1 MSFSLFGP
9 DLGETLRERADGR
22 LVGFCGRM
30 REGAHDILRGRILFC
45 QRDAAMMSKR
55 AKSKTAGRGTT
66 MARAG
71 TVKEDRHFVEAL
83 ARGLELLACFRQ
95 KDGLLGNQEL
105 ARRCGLAKSTVS
117 RLTYT
122 LTKLG
127 YLTHVEEA
135 GKYALGTA
143 TLSLASAMLGRLDIR
158 KLARPLM
165 QELADFSN
173 CLVSLTS
180 RDRLSMV
187 YVDVARSSAA
197 VTLSLDTGA
206 RIQIAN
212 SAAGR
217 AYLCAIPDAEREE
230 IMEAVREVAEV
241 NRWPALQ
248 KGVAKAVVDVRSLGV
263 ACSFGEWQKDIN
275 AIAIAVRPGSNL
287 PPMAISCGG
296 PAYSVSSEFLLDEV
310 RPRLI
315 SLATGL
321 EVSVGT
327 AN

>member
-1 MSFSLFGP
+1 MIGK
-9 DLGETLRERADGR
+9 R
-22 LVGFCGRM
+22 L
-30 REGAHDILRGRILFC
+30 
-45 QRDAAMMSKR
+45 
-55 AKSKTAGRGTT
+55 KSKTARRNGTV
-66 MARAG
+66 ARTGA
-71 TVKEDRHFVEAL
+71 VKEDRHFVEAL

-158 KLARPLM
+158 KLARPMM
-165 QELADFSN
+165 QELADFSR
-173 CLVSLTS
+173 CLVSLCS

-206 RIQIAN
+206 RIQIAT
-212 SAAGR
+212 SASGR
-217 AYLCAIPDAEREE
+217 AYLAVTSDEEREE
-230 IMEAVREVAEV
+230 IMEGVREVAEV
-241 NRWPALQ
+241 SRWPALQ
-248 KGVAKAVVDVRSLGV
+248 RGVAKALLDYRDLGV
-263 ACSFGEWQKDIN
+263 CCSFGEWQKDIN
-275 AIAIAVRPGSNL
+275 AIAVPVRPGSNL
-287 PPMAISCGG
+287 PPMVISCGG
-296 PAYSVSSEFLLDEV
+296 PAYNVSPEFLLDEV

-315 SLATGL
+315 ALVTSL

-327 AN
+327 AS

>member
-1 MSFSLFGP
+1 
-9 DLGETLRERADGR
+9 
-22 LVGFCGRM
+22 
-30 REGAHDILRGRILFC
+30 
-45 QRDAAMMSKR
+45 MMSKR
-55 AKSKTAGRGTT
+55 FKTRT
-66 MARAG
+66 ARRNG
-71 TVKEDRHFVEAL
+71 TVAKTGVAKEDRHFVEAL
-83 ARGLELLACFRQ
+83 ARGLELLSCFRQ

-135 GKYALGTA
+135 GKYGLGTA
-143 TLSLASAMLGRLDIR
+143 TLALASAMLGRLDIR
-158 KLARPLM
+158 KLARPQM
-165 QELADFSN
+165 QELADFSH
-173 CLVSLTS
+173 CLVSLSS

-212 SAAGR
+212 SASGR
-217 AYLCAIPDAEREE
+217 AYLSAISAEQREV
-230 IMEAVREVAEV
+230 IMEEVREVAEV
-241 NRWPALQ
+241 SRWPALQ
-248 KGVAKAVVDVRSLGV
+248 KGVAKALVDYRSLGV
-263 ACSFGEWQKDIN
+263 CCSFGEWQKDIN
-275 AIAIAVRPGSNL
+275 AIAVAVRPGSNL

-296 PAYSVSSEFLLDEV
+296 PAFSVSPEFLLEEV

-315 SLATGL
+315 ALATGL

-327 AN
+327 KD

>member
-1 MSFSLFGP
+1 M
-9 DLGETLRERADGR
+9 GR
-22 LVGFCGRM
+22 RTVNRTSRRSGS
-30 REGAHDILRGRILFC
+30 A
-45 QRDAAMMSKR
+45 
-55 AKSKTAGRGTT
+55 AGRSDS
-66 MARAG
+66 
-71 TVKEDRHFVEAL
+71 VKDRHFVEAL

-135 GKYALGTA
+135 GKYSLGSA

-158 KLARPLM
+158 KLAQPLM
-165 QELADFSN
+165 QDLAEFSR
-173 CLVSLTS
+173 CLISLCS

-187 YVDVARSSAA
+187 YVEVARSSETA

-212 SAAGR
+212 TAAGR
-217 AYLCAIPDAEREE
+217 AYLAAVSEEHREE
-230 IMEAVREVAEV
+230 IMEAVQKVADAS
-241 NRWPALQ
+241 RWPLLQ
-248 KGVAKAVVDVRSLGV
+248 RGVAKALVDIRTLGV
-263 ACSFGEWQKDIN
+263 CCSFGEWQKEIN
-275 AIAIAVRPGSNL
+275 AIAVPVRPGNNL
-287 PPMAISCGG
+287 PPMVISCGG
-296 PAYSVSSEFLLDEV
+296 PAYSATPQFLLDEA

-315 SLATGL
+315 ALVTSL
-321 EVSVGT
+321 EKSVGT
-327 AN
+327 AA

>member
-1 MSFSLFGP
+1 
-9 DLGETLRERADGR
+9 
-22 LVGFCGRM
+22 
-30 REGAHDILRGRILFC
+30 
-45 QRDAAMMSKR
+45 MMSTR
-55 AKSKTAGRGTT
+55 LKSKTVRRIGTVSRT
-66 MARAG
+66 GA
-71 TVKEDRHFVEAL
+71 VKEDRHFVEAL

-165 QELADFSN
+165 QELADFSR
-173 CLVSLTS
+173 CLVSLCS

-197 VTLSLDTGA
+197 VTLGLDTGS

-212 SAAGR
+212 SASGR
-217 AYLCAIPDAEREE
+217 AYLAVIADEEREE
-230 IMEAVREVAEV
+230 IMEGVREVAEV
-241 NRWPALQ
+241 SRWPALQ
-248 KGVAKAVVDVRSLGV
+248 RGVAKALLDYRGLGV
-263 ACSFGEWQKDIN
+263 CCSFGEWQKDIN
-275 AIAIAVRPGSNL
+275 AIAVPVRPGSNL
-287 PPMAISCGG
+287 PHMVISCGG
-296 PAYSVSSEFLLDEV
+296 PAYNVSPEFLLDEV

-315 SLATGL
+315 ALVTSLEA
-321 EVSVGT
+321 SVGT
-327 AN
+327 AS

>member
-1 MSFSLFGP
+1 MS
-9 DLGETLRERADGR
+9 
-22 LVGFCGRM
+22 
-30 REGAHDILRGRILFC
+30 
-45 QRDAAMMSKR
+45 SKR
-55 AKSKTAGRGTT
+55 VKTRTAR
-66 MARAG
+66 RAG
-71 TVKEDRHFVEAL
+71 AVAKTGVVKEDRHFVEAL

-105 ARRCGLAKSTVS
+105 ARRSGLAKSTVS

-135 GKYALGTA
+135 GKYGLGSA
-143 TLSLASAMLGRLDIR
+143 TLALASAMLGRLDIR
-158 KLARPLM
+158 KLARAPM
-165 QELADFSN
+165 QELAEFSR
-173 CLVSLTS
+173 CLVSLSS

-212 SAAGR
+212 SASGR
-217 AYLCAIPDAEREE
+217 AYLSAVSDEQREE
-230 IMEAVREVAEV
+230 IMADVKEVAEV
-241 NRWPALQ
+241 SRWPALQ
-248 KGVAKAVVDVRSLGV
+248 RGVAKALVDYRSLG
-263 ACSFGEWQKDIN
+263 ACCSFGEWQKDIN
-275 AIAIAVRPGSNL
+275 AIAVAVRPGSSL

-296 PAYSVSSEFLLDEV
+296 PAFSVSPEFLLDEV

-315 SLATGL
+315 ALATSL

-327 AN
+327 RD

>member
-1 MSFSLFGP
+1 
-9 DLGETLRERADGR
+9 
-22 LVGFCGRM
+22 M
-30 REGAHDILRGRILFC
+30 R
-45 QRDAAMMSKR
+45 SKQV
-55 AKSKTAGRGTT
+55 KSKTARRTGTV
-66 MARAG
+66 ARAG
-71 TVKEDRHFVEAL
+71 AVKEDRHFVEAL

-95 KDGLLGNQEL
+95 RDGLLGNQEL
-105 ARRCGLAKSTVS
+105 SRRCGLPKSTVS

-158 KLARPLM
+158 KLARPMM
-165 QELADFSN
+165 QELADFSR
-173 CLVSLTS
+173 CLVSLCS

-212 SAAGR
+212 SASGR
-217 AYLCAIPDAEREE
+217 AYLAVIAEEQREE
-230 IMEAVREVAEV
+230 IMEGVREVAEV
-241 NRWPALQ
+241 NRWPDLQ
-248 KGVAKAVVDVRSLGV
+248 RGVAKALLDYRSLGV
-263 ACSFGEWQKDIN
+263 CCSFGEWQKDIN
-275 AIAIAVRPGSNL
+275 AIAVPIRPGSNL

-296 PAYSVSSEFLLDEV
+296 PAYSVSPEFLLDEV
-310 RPRLI
+310 RPRLTALVT
-315 SLATGL
+315 SLEG
-321 EVSVGT
+321 SVGT
-327 AN
+327 AS

>member
-1 MSFSLFGP
+1 MS
-9 DLGETLRERADGR
+9 TR
-22 LVGFCGRM
+22 L
-30 REGAHDILRGRILFC
+30 
-45 QRDAAMMSKR
+45 
-55 AKSKTAGRGTT
+55 KSKTARRIGTV
-66 MARAG
+66 ARTGA
-71 TVKEDRHFVEAL
+71 VKEDRHFVEAL

-165 QELADFSN
+165 QELADFSR
-173 CLVSLTS
+173 CLVSLCS

-212 SAAGR
+212 SASGR
-217 AYLCAIPDAEREE
+217 AYLAVISDEQREE
-230 IMEAVREVAEV
+230 IMEGVREVAEV
-241 NRWPALQ
+241 SRWPALQ
-248 KGVAKAVVDVRSLGV
+248 RGVAKALLDYRSLGV
-263 ACSFGEWQKDIN
+263 CCSFGEWQKDIN
-275 AIAIAVRPGSNL
+275 AIAVPVRPGSNL
-287 PPMAISCGG
+287 PPMVISCGG
-296 PAYSVSSEFLLDEV
+296 PAYNVSPEFLLDEV
-310 RPRLI
+310 RPRLVALVT
-315 SLATGL
+315 SLEA
-321 EVSVGT
+321 SVGT
-327 AN
+327 AS

>member
-1 MSFSLFGP
+1 MGSRRTVNGTSRRSGSAA
-9 DLGETLRERADGR
+9 GRAD
-22 LVGFCGRM
+22 
-30 REGAHDILRGRILFC
+30 
-45 QRDAAMMSKR
+45 S
-55 AKSKTAGRGTT
+55 
-66 MARAG
+66 
-71 TVKEDRHFVEAL
+71 VKDRHFVEAL

-135 GKYALGTA
+135 GKYSLGSA

-158 KLARPLM
+158 KLALPLM
-165 QELADFSN
+165 QDLAEFSR
-173 CLVSLTS
+173 CLVSLCS

-187 YVDVARSSAA
+187 YVEVARSSETA

-212 SAAGR
+212 TAAGR
-217 AYLCAIPDAEREE
+217 AYLAAVSEEHREE
-230 IMEAVREVAEV
+230 IMEAVQNGAGAS
-241 NRWPALQ
+241 RWPLLQ
-248 KGVAKAVVDVRSLGV
+248 RGVAKALVDIRTLGV
-263 ACSFGEWQKDIN
+263 CCSFGEWQQEIN
-275 AIAIAVRPGSNL
+275 AIAVPVRLGNNL
-287 PPMAISCGG
+287 PPMVISCGG
-296 PAYSVSSEFLLDEV
+296 PAYSATPQFLLDEA

-315 SLATGL
+315 ALVESLEKSA
-321 EVSVGT
+321 GT
-327 AN
+327 AD

>member
-1 MSFSLFGP
+1 
-9 DLGETLRERADGR
+9 
-22 LVGFCGRM
+22 
-30 REGAHDILRGRILFC
+30 
-45 QRDAAMMSKR
+45 MMSTRLKG
-55 AKSKTAGRGTT
+55 KTARRNGTV
-66 MARAG
+66 AG
-71 TVKEDRHFVEAL
+71 TGAVKEDRHFVEAL

-165 QELADFSN
+165 QELADFSR
-173 CLVSLTS
+173 CLVSLCS

-197 VTLSLDTGA
+197 VTLGLDTGS

-212 SAAGR
+212 SASGR
-217 AYLCAIPDAEREE
+217 AYLAVISDEQREE
-230 IMEAVREVAEV
+230 IMEGVREVAEV
-241 NRWPALQ
+241 SRWPALQ
-248 KGVAKAVVDVRSLGV
+248 RGVAKALLDYRGLGV
-263 ACSFGEWQKDIN
+263 CCSFGEWQKDIN
-275 AIAIAVRPGSNL
+275 AIAVPVRPGSNL
-287 PPMAISCGG
+287 PHMVISCGG
-296 PAYSVSSEFLLDEV
+296 PAYNVSPEFLLDEV

-315 SLATGL
+315 ALVTSL

-327 AN
+327 AG

>member
-1 MSFSLFGP
+1 MNNKRVRSQTARRSGVVA
-9 DLGETLRERADGR
+9 RS
-22 LVGFCGRM
+22 
-30 REGAHDILRGRILFC
+30 GA
-45 QRDAAMMSKR
+45 
-55 AKSKTAGRGTT
+55 
-66 MARAG
+66 
-71 TVKEDRHFVEAL
+71 VKEDRHFVEAL
-83 ARGLELLACFRQ
+83 ARGLEILACFRQ
-95 KDGLLGNQEL
+95 RDGLLGNQEL
-105 ARRCGLAKSTVS
+105 ARRSGLAKSTVS

-122 LTKLG
+122 LTQLG

-173 CLVSLTS
+173 CLVSLCS

-212 SAAGR
+212 SASGR
-217 AYLCAIPDAEREE
+217 AYLAAISDELREE
-230 IMEAVREVAEV
+230 IMEGVHQVAEPS
-241 NRWPALQ
+241 RWPGLQ
-248 KGVAKAVVDVRSLGV
+248 RGMAKALVDRRNLGV
-263 ACSFGEWQKDIN
+263 CCSFGEWQKDIN
-275 AIAIAVRPGSNL
+275 AIAVAVRPGNNL

-296 PAYSVSSEFLLDEV
+296 PAYSVAAEFLLDEV
-310 RPRLI
+310 RPRLVGLVG
-315 SLATGL
+315 SLEAA
-321 EVSVGT
+321 VGT
-327 AN
+327 AD

>member
-1 MSFSLFGP
+1 MNNKRVRSQTARRSGVVA
-9 DLGETLRERADGR
+9 RS
-22 LVGFCGRM
+22 
-30 REGAHDILRGRILFC
+30 GA
-45 QRDAAMMSKR
+45 
-55 AKSKTAGRGTT
+55 
-66 MARAG
+66 
-71 TVKEDRHFVEAL
+71 VKEDRHFVEAL
-83 ARGLELLACFRQ
+83 ARGLEILACFRQ
-95 KDGLLGNQEL
+95 RDGLLGNQEL
-105 ARRCGLAKSTVS
+105 ARRSGLAKSTVS

-122 LTKLG
+122 LTQLG

-173 CLVSLTS
+173 CLVSLCS

-212 SAAGR
+212 SASGR
-217 AYLCAIPDAEREE
+217 AYLAAISDELREE
-230 IMEAVREVAEV
+230 IMEGVHQVAEPS
-241 NRWPALQ
+241 RWPGLQ
-248 KGVAKAVVDVRSLGV
+248 RGVAKALVDRRNLGV
-263 ACSFGEWQKDIN
+263 CCSFGEWQKDIN
-275 AIAIAVRPGSNL
+275 AIAVAVRPGNNL

-296 PAYSVSSEFLLDEV
+296 PAYSVAAEFLLDEV
-310 RPRLI
+310 RPRLVGLVG
-315 SLATGL
+315 SLEAA
-321 EVSVGT
+321 VGT
-327 AN
+327 AD

>member
-1 MSFSLFGP
+1 
-9 DLGETLRERADGR
+9 
-22 LVGFCGRM
+22 
-30 REGAHDILRGRILFC
+30 
-45 QRDAAMMSKR
+45 
-55 AKSKTAGRGTT
+55 
-66 MARAG
+66 
-71 TVKEDRHFVEAL
+71 
-83 ARGLELLACFRQ
+83 LACFRQ

-165 QELADFSN
+165 QELADFSR
-173 CLVSLTS
+173 CLVSLCS

-212 SAAGR
+212 SASGR
-217 AYLCAIPDAEREE
+217 AYLAVISDEEREE
-230 IMEAVREVAEV
+230 IMEGVREVAEV
-241 NRWPALQ
+241 SRWPALQ
-248 KGVAKAVVDVRSLGV
+248 RGVAKAVLDYRSLGV
-263 ACSFGEWQKDIN
+263 CCSFGEWQKDIN
-275 AIAIAVRPGSNL
+275 AIAVPVRPGSNL
-287 PPMAISCGG
+287 PPMTISCGG
-296 PAYSVSSEFLLDEV
+296 PAYNVSPEFLLDEV

-315 SLATGL
+315 ALVTRL

-327 AN
+327 AS

>member
-1 MSFSLFGP
+1 MNKRVKSQTARRNGP
-9 DLGETLRERADGR
+9 VVRLGA
-22 LVGFCGRM
+22 
-30 REGAHDILRGRILFC
+30 
-45 QRDAAMMSKR
+45 
-55 AKSKTAGRGTT
+55 
-66 MARAG
+66 
-71 TVKEDRHFVEAL
+71 VKEDRHFVEAL
-83 ARGLELLACFRQ
+83 ARGLEILACFRQ

-105 ARRCGLAKSTVS
+105 ARRSGLAKSTVS

-127 YLTHVEEA
+127 YLTHVEDA

-143 TLSLASAMLGRLDIR
+143 TLSLASSMLGRLDIR

-165 QELADFSN
+165 QELAEFSN
-173 CLVSLTS
+173 CLVSLCN

-197 VTLSLDTGA
+197 VTLSLDIGA

-217 AYLCAIPDAEREE
+217 AYLSAIPDQEREE
-230 IMEAVREVAEV
+230 IMQGVQQVAEAS
-241 NRWPALQ
+241 RWPTLQ
-248 KGVAKAVVDVRSLGV
+248 RGLAKALVDRRNLGV
-263 ACSFGEWQKDIN
+263 CCSFGEWQKDIN
-275 AIAIAVRPGSNL
+275 AIAVPVQPGNNL
-287 PPMAISCGG
+287 PLMSISCGG
-296 PAYSVSSEFLLDEV
+296 PAYSVSPEFLLNEV

-315 SLATGL
+315 ALVSRL

-327 AN
+327 AE

>member
-1 MSFSLFGP
+1 MMGK
-9 DLGETLRERADGR
+9 R
-22 LVGFCGRM
+22 L
-30 REGAHDILRGRILFC
+30 
-45 QRDAAMMSKR
+45 
-55 AKSKTAGRGTT
+55 KSKAARRTGTV
-66 MARAG
+66 ARTG
-71 TVKEDRHFVEAL
+71 VVKEDRHFVEAL

-158 KLARPLM
+158 KLARPMM
-165 QELADFSN
+165 QELADFSR
-173 CLVSLTS
+173 CLVGLCS

-212 SAAGR
+212 SASGR
-217 AYLCAIPDAEREE
+217 AYLAVISDEQREE
-230 IMEAVREVAEV
+230 IMESVREVAEV
-241 NRWPALQ
+241 SRWPALQ
-248 KGVAKAVVDVRSLGV
+248 RGVAKALLDYRDLGV
-263 ACSFGEWQKDIN
+263 CCSFGEWQKDIN
-275 AIAIAVRPGSNL
+275 AIAVPVRPGSNL

-296 PAYSVSSEFLLDEV
+296 PAYNVSPEFLLDEV

-315 SLATGL
+315 ALVTSL

-327 AN
+327 AS